1 MTLPQQKRIGWID
14 YAKTIAIFFVVLIHT
29 HCDHSLTITLKS
41 FTMPVFFFISGF
53 LFSRERNPE
62 FGAFAY
68 KRFRQLIV
76 PYIWISALAY
86 LLWVLVLRNYGDAHD
101 SALAWHEPLLAAAL
115 GLPPGMVHDI
125 PLWSLLCFFVVEMI
139 YYPLHGKLIKN
150 DAAIAAIFL
159 VIASVVSLFSPEEGL
174 ILPLSLA
181 PAASAMVFYALG
193 HIAREHDTKLQS
205 AFHPNILLILLS
217 VVMIYIG
224 VSCNSPVNFF
234 MGHIGNPFFFMLS
247 AVGGIMFVVQI
258 SAYFSLLSPD
268 PTGIRLISRGTLLI
282 CGFHLLAFSV
292 IKGVMLFGFGVE
304 PATLTEG
311 VGRGLIMA
319 VAALTL
325 CLPIIWLIE
334 RYARFLVSK

>member
-29 HCDHSLTITLKS
+29 HCDHSLTVTLKS

-62 FGAFAY
+62 YGAFVY

-76 PYIWISALAY
+76 PYIWINILAY
-86 LLWVLVLRNYGDAHD
+86 LLWVVVLRNYGDAHD
-101 SALAWHEPLLAAAL
+101 SAIAWHEPLFAVAL

-125 PLWSLLCFFVVEMI
+125 PLWSLLCFFVVEMV
-139 YYPLHGKLIKN
+139 YYPLQGRLIKN

-159 VIASVVSLFSPEEGL
+159 VIASAVSLLSPDEGTV
-174 ILPLSLA
+174 LPMSLA

-193 HIAREHDTKLQS
+193 HIAREYGHKFQS
-205 AFHPNILLILLS
+205 AFRSNILLMLLS
-217 VVMIYIG
+217 IAMIYIG
-224 VSCNSPVNFF
+224 VTCNSPVNFF
-234 MGHIGNPFFFMLS
+234 MGHIGNPLFFMLS
-247 AVGGIMFVVQI
+247 ATGGILFVVQL
-258 SAYFSLLSPD
+258 SVYFSLLSPD
-268 PTGIRLISRGTLLI
+268 PAGIRFISRGTLLI
-282 CGFHLLAFSV
+282 CGFHLLAFAA

-304 PATLTEG
+304 PAALTEG

-319 VAALTL
+319 IAALML
-325 CLPIIWLIE
+325 CLPVIWLIE